1 MKIIIGGAGA
11 VGKHLAQ
18 LFSREHHDITILD
31 ENPAKYENLIANY
44 DLMGRAVS
52 PTSIDGLKSVGVKDA
67 DLVIGVTTDETAN
80 LTCCML
86 DSKMGNSQFCVTKLD
101 QATMGSRK
109 RSTCVD
115 GYQGQTELQN
125 P

>member
-11 VGKHLAQ
+11 VGKHMAQ

-52 PTSIDGLKSVGVKDA
+52 PTSI
-67 DLVIGVTTDETAN
+67 E
-80 LTCCML
+80 
-86 DSKMGNSQFCVTKLD
+86 
-101 QATMGSRK
+101 
-109 RSTCVD
+109 
-115 GYQGQTELQN
+115 
-125 P
+125 